1 MLWSIQWK
9 TLNTPRQKNPFYC
22 KQIWRSLDGMCCGP
36 GAPFICVVIY
46 LFTISPASISW
57 LHPWDRGRG
66 KKPPNY
72 LPIFAPSAAPFS
84 YLCPKSCNMTLYV
97 FFVYSCLH
105 ILDVSS
111 LREFLSKFNAWMN
124 KWIRGKT
131 LKEEKRLPNG
141 QMNMSKKGGI
151 WSLRVLVFKTDRS
164 VILKLVVGP
173 RCNSA
178 VSRVLPPHNSLSAGV
193 GRQHCND
200 AGLEAHWRSFWRC
213 LLGAQ
218 ARGDWQRLGGCL

>member
-1 MLWSIQWK
+1 MSYLNKLGLEETIQQDHTLCRSPFHSQLCLCSPVSASSYPHQKGLRSFEIQWK

-151 WSLRVLVFKTDRS
+151 WSLRVLVFKTDHRICYQS
-164 VILKLVVGP
+164 VP
-173 RCNSA
+173 S
-178 VSRVLPPHNSLSAGV
+178 P
-193 GRQHCND
+193 
-200 AGLEAHWRSFWRC
+200 GLHQKRSFI
-213 LLGAQ
+213 
-218 ARGDWQRLGGCL
+218 